1 MGRIKR
7 GKEVK
12 ELRFKV
18 VNESYGVDRLLV
30 QGRKEN
36 RNYEQCKLLKKN
48 SRIV

>member
-1 MGRIKR
+1 MIKK
-7 GKEVK
+7 GEMKEREGVK

-36 RNYEQCKLLKKN
+36 RNYEQCSDKT
-48 SRIV
+48 SE